1 MGIGDLSAGS
11 AISIWPALPA
21 FALAGFGNGLF
32 LVHQRLLFQT
42 QVADHLR
49 GRVFAVNDGMV
60 SWGFTVAFLSAGA
73 LATAVGPRPVVLL
86 AGAGGILNAAVA
98 TAVLRRSWA
107 GAAAPAGELS
117 EVDSSSFKQPSAVRA
132 RLQATLRALL
142 APVR

>member
-73 LATAVGPRPVVLL
+73 LAT
-86 AGAGGILNAAVA
+86 
-98 TAVLRRSWA
+98 
-107 GAAAPAGELS
+107 
-117 EVDSSSFKQPSAVRA
+117 RA
-132 RLQATLRALL
+132 RAKPREAANNPTPPAIPTVSVVEPLL
-142 APVR
+142 LITGCIHLGP